1 MEEIRVRVGLI
12 KGRHE
17 MPVNEYIFD
26 EIEDVLDF
34 NKMNE
39 TIYSFLENRVGISI
53 VTSTGINQIDYSDVT
68 CLKGNKKLIV
78 YCTGLTAA
86 VAQLIKLCMLNG
98 ISLSLM
104 HYNRDN
110 DDYVEQIIL

>member
-1 MEEIRVRVGLI
+1 MKEIKVGLI
-12 KGRHE
+12 NGRHN

-26 EIEDVLDF
+26 KIEDVLDF
-34 NKMNE
+34 QKMNQ
-39 TIYSFLENRVGISI
+39 TIYSFLESRIGISE
-53 VTSTGINQIDYSDVT
+53 VTSTGINQIDYSDVA
-68 CLKGNKKLIV
+68 CLRGNKKLIV

-104 HYNRDN
+104 HYDKDT
-110 DDYVEQIIL
+110 DDYVEQQIIL

>member
-1 MEEIRVRVGLI
+1 MKEIKVGLI
-12 KGRHE
+12 NGRHN

-26 EIEDVLDF
+26 KIEDVLDF
-34 NKMNE
+34 QKMNQ
-39 TIYSFLENRVGISI
+39 TIYSFLESRVGISE
-53 VTSTGINQIDYSDVT
+53 VTSTGINQIDYSDVA
-68 CLKGNKKLIV
+68 CLRGNKKLIV

-104 HYNRDN
+104 HYDKDT
-110 DDYVEQIIL
+110 DDYVEQQIIL

>member
-1 MEEIRVRVGLI
+1 MEEIREGLI
-12 KGRHE
+12 KGRHNNI
-17 MPVNEYIFD
+17 PVNEYIFNG

-34 NKMNE
+34 QKMNE
-39 TIYSFLENRVGISI
+39 TIYSFLENRIGVSE
-53 VTSTGINQIDYSDVT
+53 VTSTGINQIDYSDVA

-98 ISLSLM
+98 VSLSLM

-110 DDYVEQIIL
+110 DNYVEQIIL

>member
-1 MEEIRVRVGLI
+1 MEEIRVGLI

-17 MPVNEYIFD
+17 MPISEYIFD

-34 NKMNE
+34 QKMNQ
-39 TIYSFLENRVGISI
+39 TIYSFLENRIGISI
-53 VTSTGINQIDYSDVT
+53 VTSIGINQIDFSDVE
-68 CLKGNKKLIV
+68 CLRGNKKLIV

-98 ISLSLM
+98 VSLSLM

-110 DDYVEQIIL
+110 DNYVEQQIIL